1 MRKGFLYI
9 VKKWWISPVTA
20 IVTLII
26 LKIIEY
32 FVGQSIFLLS
42 NLPDNR
48 PFLILE
54 IVVLIICLITFLTS
68 SIYYLIKKRW
78 GFGILLLIGFLSQA
92 FLSFAYIFVA
102 FAFSYGIGPSP
113 CDCAEYVIEANS
125 YDSVAIANDDM
136 SGMSSTISYLEL
148 EGETKLSYNLKRCL
162 IKRERAGYGAFLDDY
177 YDCINKLQDY
187 DN

>member
-1 MRKGFLYI
+1 MKKIFLYI
-9 VKKWWISPVTA
+9 VKKWWISPITA
-20 IVTLII
+20 IAALLI

-48 PFLILE
+48 PFLIIE
-54 IVVLIICLITFLTS
+54 MIVLIICLITLLTS

-102 FAFSYGIGPSP
+102 FVFSYGIGPSP

-125 YDSVAIANDDM
+125 YDSIAIASDDM
-136 SGMSSTISYLEL
+136 SGMSSAIFYLEL
-148 EGETKLSYNLKRCL
+148 EGETKLSYNLERCL
-162 IKRERAGYGAFLDDY
+162 IKRGRAGFGAFLDDY
-177 YDCINKLQDY
+177 WDCINRIKPN

>member
-20 IVTLII
+20 IVTLLI

-48 PFLILE
+48 LFLIIE
-54 IVVLIICLITFLTS
+54 MFVLIICLITLLTS
-68 SIYYLIKKRW
+68 SIYYLIKKKL
-78 GFGILLLIGFLSQA
+78 GAGILLLIGFLLQTFLTFSYCFLA
-92 FLSFAYIFVA
+92 FV
-102 FAFSYGIGPSP
+102 FSYGIGPSA
-113 CDCAEYVIEANS
+113 CDCAEYIIEANS
-125 YDSVAIANDDM
+125 YDNVAIANDDM
-136 SGMSSTISYLEL
+136 SGISTAIAYLEL
-148 EGETKLSYNLKRCL
+148 EGETKLSYNLRRCL

-177 YDCINKLQDY
+177 YDCINRLE
-187 DN
+187 DNGN

>member
-1 MRKGFLYI
+1 MKKVFLYI
-9 VKKWWISPVTA
+9 VKKWWISPITA
-20 IVTLII
+20 IAALLI

-48 PFLILE
+48 PFLIIE
-54 IVVLIICLITFLTS
+54 MIVLIICLITFLTS

-78 GFGILLLIGFLSQA
+78 RSGILLLIGFLLQA

-102 FAFSYGIGPSP
+102 FAFSYVIGPSA

-136 SGMSSTISYLEL
+136 SGMSSAISYLEL
-148 EGETKLSYNLKRCL
+148 EGETKLSYNLRRCL
-162 IKRERAGYGAFLDDY
+162 IKRGDGGFGAFIDDY
-177 YDCINKLQDY
+177 YDCINRLE
-187 DN
+187 DNDN

>member
-1 MRKGFLYI
+1 MKKVFLYI
-9 VKKWWISPVTA
+9 VKKWWISPITA
-20 IVTLII
+20 VGALAI

-48 PFLILE
+48 PFLIIE
-54 IVVLIICLITFLTS
+54 MIVLIICLITFLTS

-92 FLSFAYIFVA
+92 FLSFAYIVLA

-125 YDSVAIANDDM
+125 YDSVAIASDDM
-136 SGMSSTISYLEL
+136 SGMSSAIFYLDL
-148 EGETKLSYNLKRCL
+148 EGETKLSYNLRRCL
-162 IKRERAGYGAFLDDY
+162 IKRGRAGFGAFLDDY
-177 YDCINKLQDY
+177 WDCINRIKPN

>member
-1 MRKGFLYI
+1 MKKVFLYI
-9 VKKWWISPVTA
+9 VKKWWTSPITA
-20 IVTLII
+20 IVALLI
-26 LKIIEY
+26 LKIIEH

-48 PFLILE
+48 PFLIIE
-54 IVVLIICLITFLTS
+54 MIVLIICLITFLTS
-68 SIYYLIKKRW
+68 SIYCLIKKRW
-78 GFGILLLIGFLSQA
+78 VFGILLLIGFLSQA
-92 FLSFAYIFVA
+92 ILSFAYVFVA

-113 CDCAEYVIEANS
+113 CDCAEYVIEANN
-125 YDSVAIANDDM
+125 YDSVAIAGDDM

-177 YDCINKLQDY
+177 YDCINRLQDY
-187 DN
+187 EK

>member
-1 MRKGFLYI
+1 MKKVFLYI
-9 VKKWWISPVTA
+9 VKKWWISPITA
-20 IVTLII
+20 IAALLI

-48 PFLILE
+48 PFLIIE
-54 IVVLIICLITFLTS
+54 MIVLIICLITFLTS
-68 SIYYLIKKRW
+68 SISYLIKKRW

-92 FLSFAYIFVA
+92 FLSFAYIVVA

-125 YDSVAIANDDM
+125 YDSIAIASDDM
-136 SGMSSTISYLEL
+136 SGMSSAIFYLEL
-148 EGETKLSYNLKRCL
+148 EGETKLSYNLRRCL
-162 IKRERAGYGAFLDDY
+162 IKRGRAGFGAFLDDY
-177 YDCINKLQDY
+177 WDCINRIKPN